1 MLRRRAEKLRRE
13 TSNANIRTASEIAEE
28 GVTMS
33 TRVRLALIR
42 PFGEA
47 RFRFFFMLHALIH
60 VLSAEMLLT
69 EPILIFMSL
78 YLSLVYMLLYLFFFV
93 SSVTCVAFNRC

>member
-1 MLRRRAEKLRRE
+1 
-13 TSNANIRTASEIAEE
+13 
-28 GVTMS
+28 MS
-33 TRVRLALIR
+33 TRIRLALIR

-47 RFRFFFMLHALIH
+47 RFYFFKLHALIH
-60 VLSAEMLLT
+60 VLSPVEMLMT

-93 SSVTCVAFNRC
+93 SSVA